1 MNRELG
7 FLSRV
12 GFPMSFIQERCQEL
26 QGGEEERDHLF
37 LMWTWEHLEVCKLLL
52 ASGCKR
58 WPTPCEGRL
67 KPWKRLP
74 GRMWMPLRSSCYFAK
89 QIIWIHDTP
98 NFPPH
103 FWLLFLSLLKPLF
116 SSSLNESLSQASI
129 WLFSSLPLSN
139 FIYSTN
145 TNNSQIYI

>member
-7 FLSRV
+7 LLSRV

-26 QGGEEERDHLF
+26 QGGEEERDHL
-37 LMWTWEHLEVCKLLL
+37 LLIWTWERLEVYKFLL
-52 ASGCKR
+52 ANGCKR
-58 WPTPCEGRL
+58 LPTPCEGRL
-67 KPWKRLP
+67 KLWKRFP

-89 QIIWIHDTP
+89 RIICIHDTL

-129 WLFSSLPLSN
+129 WLLSSLHLSN

-145 TNNSQIYI
+145 TNNSQI